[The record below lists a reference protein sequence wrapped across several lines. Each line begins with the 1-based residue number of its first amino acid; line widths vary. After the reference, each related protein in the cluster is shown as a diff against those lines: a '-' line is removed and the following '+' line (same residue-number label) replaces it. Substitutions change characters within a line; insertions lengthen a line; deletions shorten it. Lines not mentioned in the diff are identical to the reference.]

1 MKIPV
6 KLKRMVARRMTM
18 ARLRELAR
26 SGEEGQSM
34 VEFGIVAPVLLIVL
48 TGIFS
53 FGIALN
59 QYEVLTNAVS
69 DGARAF
75 ALSRGNTAVTDPCA
89 YAATTVANS
98 AATLNSSNLNF
109 TITYTPASGTGT
121 PYTGTGSTGSASPT
135 CSSQALATGDSVT
148 VQASYSVTAFVFKL
162 GNKSMSLSATT
173 TELVQ

>member
-1 MKIPV
+1 
-6 KLKRMVARRMTM
+6 MTM

-89 YAATTVANS
+89 YAATTVANA

-109 TITYTPASGTGT
+109 TITYTPVSGTGT
-121 PYTGTGSTGSASPT
+121 PYTGTGTGTSGPT
-135 CSSQALATGDSVT
+135 CASQALATGDSVK

-162 GNKSMSLSATT
+162 GNKSLSLQATT